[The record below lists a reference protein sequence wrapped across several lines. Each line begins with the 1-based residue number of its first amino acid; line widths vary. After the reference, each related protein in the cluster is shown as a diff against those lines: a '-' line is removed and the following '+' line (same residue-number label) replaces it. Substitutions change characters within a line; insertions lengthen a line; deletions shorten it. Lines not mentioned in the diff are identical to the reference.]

1 MPRATSYARLLGHKM
16 GIRAILSTSSRSY
29 HINIINQVASDS
41 QVARR
46 ALSRWNARCHLDT
59 VAVRRKQ
66 FVERWINT
74 ALSHARNSLAPTRRT
89 HRGPA

>member
-59 VAVRRKQ
+59 VAVRRKR
-66 FVERWINT
+66 FGERWINT
-74 ALSHARNSLAPTRRT
+74 ARSDAQHAPGPTRWAQW
-89 HRGPA
+89 GPA

>member
-1 MPRATSYARLLGHKM
+1 MPRTTSYARLLGHKM
-16 GIRAILSTSSRSY
+16 DIRAILPTSSRSY
-29 HINIINQVASDS
+29 YIYILNQVAADS

-46 ALSRWNARCHLDT
+46 AWSRDSVRCHLDT
-59 VAVRRKQ
+59 VAVVRKR

-74 ALSHARNSLAPTRRT
+74 ALSPARHSLTPTRRT